1 MWLANY
7 PDREVEAAKQQGGKD
22 GYQYAFHHPLFSGT
36 ILSFVMPDAFF
47 QAVEH
52 RIVTPLLLRVLRTEG
67 SFGFTGY
74 V

>member
-1 MWLANY
+1 
-7 PDREVEAAKQQGGKD
+7 
-22 GYQYAFHHPLFSGT
+22 
-36 ILSFVMPDAFF
+36 MPDAFF